1 MKMNLGDGLLNAS
14 GTAAPPDR
22 DDFAPVEFLA
32 GRLDAPALFLCDHA
46 SNTLPKAY
54 GSLGLP
60 PEQFDRHIA
69 WDIGAAD
76 VTRAL
81 AAMFEAPAVLSRFSR
96 LLIDPNRGADDPTLV
111 MRISD
116 GAIIPANAHI
126 DDAEILRRTQ
136 QYWRPYRNAAAGQ
149 LDRMNGHGTPPAIV
163 SIHSFTPIWRGTPRP
178 WQIGLLWDGDAR
190 LAQALMAELE
200 AQPDLTIG
208 DNEPYDGALEGDTL
222 YDLGTMRGI
231 PHILIEVRQDLIATQ
246 AGAQAWAG
254 RIALAL
260 KPALARA
267 DIRMIDRHASHA
279 RSQGPRPALTR
290 TRA

>member
-1 MKMNLGDGLLNAS
+1 LNSS
-14 GTAAPPDR
+14 GTAGPPDH
-22 DDFAPVEFLA
+22 DDFTPVEVLA
-32 GRLDAPALFLCDHA
+32 GKPDAPALFLCDHA
-46 SNTLPKAY
+46 SNAVPKPY

-60 PEQFDRHIA
+60 PEQFARHIA

-81 AAMFEAPAVLSRFSR
+81 ASAFEAPAVLSCFSR

-116 GAIIPANAHI
+116 GALIPNNAHI
-126 DDAEILRRTQ
+126 DDKEIARRTDL
-136 QYWRPYRNAAAGQ
+136 YWRPYREAVAAQ
-149 LDRMNGHGTPPAIV
+149 LDRMTVRGTPPAIV
-163 SIHSFTPIWRGTPRP
+163 SIHSFTPIWRGAPRP

-190 LAQALMAELE
+190 LAQALLSEFE

-222 YDLGTMRGI
+222 YDLGTLRGI
-231 PHILIEVRQDLIATQ
+231 PHILIEVRQDLIATP
-246 AGAQAWAG
+246 AGAQAWAS

-260 KPALARA
+260 KPALACA
-267 DIRMIDRHASHA
+267 GVRMIERHPSYA
-279 RSQGPRPALTR
+279 RSQGGRPVLTR

>member
-1 MKMNLGDGLLNAS
+1 MNPS
-14 GTAAPPDR
+14 GAAGPPDC
-22 DDFAPVEFLA
+22 DNFKPVELLA
-32 GRLDAPALFLCDHA
+32 GKPDAPALFLCDHA
-46 SNTLPKAY
+46 SNALPKAY

-60 PEQFDRHIA
+60 PEQFARHIA

-81 AAMFEAPAVLSRFSR
+81 AAMFEAPAILSRFSR

-116 GAIIPANAHI
+116 GALIPANAHI
-126 DDAEILRRTQ
+126 DDQEIARRTDL
-136 QYWRPYRNAAAGQ
+136 YWRPYREAVASE
-149 LDRMNGHGTPPAIV
+149 LDRMTAHGTPPAIV

-190 LAQALMAELE
+190 LAQALMSELE

-222 YDLGTMRGI
+222 YDLGTLRGI
-231 PHILIEVRQDLIATQ
+231 PHILVEVRQDLIATQ

-260 KPALARA
+260 RPALARA
-267 DIRMIDRHASHA
+267 DVRMIERHPSHA
-279 RSQGPRPALTR
+279 RSQGGRPALTR

>member
-1 MKMNLGDGLLNAS
+1 MSS
-14 GTAAPPDR
+14 GTAGPPDSG
-22 DDFAPVEFLA
+22 DFTPVELLA
-32 GRLDAPALFLCDHA
+32 GTRDAPALFLCDHA
-46 SNTLPKAY
+46 SNALPKAY

-60 PEQFDRHIA
+60 QEQFARHIA

-81 AAMFEAPAVLSRFSR
+81 AAMFEAPAVLSCFSR

-116 GAIIPANAHI
+116 GALIPANAHI
-126 DDAEILRRTQ
+126 DDKEIARRTDL
-136 QYWRPYRNAAAGQ
+136 YWRPYREAIAAQ
-149 LDRMNGHGTPPAIV
+149 LDRMTAGGVPPAIV
-163 SIHSFTPIWRGTPRP
+163 SIHSFTPVWRGTPRP

-190 LAQALMAELE
+190 LAQALLSELE

-222 YDLGTMRGI
+222 YDLGTLRGI
-231 PHILIEVRQDLIATQ
+231 PHILIEVRQDLIATP

-267 DIRMIDRHASHA
+267 DVRMIERHPSYA
-279 RSQGPRPALTR
+279 RSQGARPALTR

>member
-1 MKMNLGDGLLNAS
+1 MKMNLEETALSSAGL
-14 GTAAPPDR
+14 PDR
-22 DDFAPVEFLA
+22 DDFTPVELLA
-32 GRLDAPALFLCDHA
+32 GRPDAAALFLCDHA
-46 SNTLPKAY
+46 SNAVPKTY

-60 PEQFDRHIA
+60 PEQFARHIA

-116 GAIIPANAHI
+116 GALIPANAHI
-126 DDAEILRRTQ
+126 DDTEITRRTQ
-136 QYWRPYRNAAAGQ
+136 QYWQPYRDAAAAQ
-149 LDRMNGHGTPPAIV
+149 LDRMTTNGIPPAIV

-190 LAQALMAELE
+190 LAQALMGELE

-231 PHILIEVRQDLIATQ
+231 PHILIEIRQDLIATQ

-267 DIRMIDRHASHA
+267 GIRMIERHPSHA
-279 RSQGPRPALTR
+279 RSQSRRPALTR

>member
-1 MKMNLGDGLLNAS
+1 LNSS
-14 GTAAPPDR
+14 GTAGPPDC
-22 DDFAPVEFLA
+22 DDFTPVEVLA
-32 GRLDAPALFLCDHA
+32 GKPDAPALFLCDHA
-46 SNTLPKAY
+46 SNGVPKAY

-60 PEQFDRHIA
+60 PEQFARHIA

-81 AAMFEAPAVLSRFSR
+81 AAEFEAPAVLSCFSR

-116 GAIIPANAHI
+116 GALIPTNAHI
-126 DDAEILRRTQ
+126 DDKEIARRTER
-136 QYWRPYRNAAAGQ
+136 YWRPYRDAVATQ
-149 LDRMNGHGTPPAIV
+149 LDKMTTEGPPPAIV

-190 LAQALMAELE
+190 LAQALMSELE

-222 YDLGTMRGI
+222 YDLGTLQGI
-231 PHILIEVRQDLIATQ
+231 PHILIEVRQDLIATL

-260 KPALARA
+260 KPAFARA
-267 DIRMIDRHASHA
+267 DVRMIERHPSYA
-279 RSQGPRPALTR
+279 RSLGGRPVLTR